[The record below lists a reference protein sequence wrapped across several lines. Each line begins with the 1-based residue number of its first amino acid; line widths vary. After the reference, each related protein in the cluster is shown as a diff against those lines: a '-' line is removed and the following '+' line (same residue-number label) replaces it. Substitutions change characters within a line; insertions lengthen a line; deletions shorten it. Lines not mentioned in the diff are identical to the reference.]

1 MEVATSVWYLP
12 KAFGVF
18 LAIGMIVAVRWRVH
32 HPYPE
37 FGLANWITLARAF
50 LVALIAGVIGEE
62 PRPDIA
68 LAAIALGIIATA
80 LDGVDG
86 RVARRTHTESA
97 FGARFDMEVDALL
110 IQVLAILAWRY
121 DKAGAWVLLSGLMR
135 YIFLDAGWLWR
146 WLQRPLPPSLL
157 RKAICAIQIA
167 GLLVALLPAVQPPA
181 SIAVA
186 AVSLAILTYSFLVDT
201 VWLWRR

>member
-1 MEVATSVWYLP
+1 MAVATSAWYWP

-18 LAIGMIVAVRWRVH
+18 LAIAMIVGARWRVH

-37 FGLANWITLARAF
+37 FGLANWITLVRAF
-50 LVALIAGVIGEE
+50 LVALTAGVIGEE
-62 PRPDIA
+62 PRPEIVV
-68 LAAIALGIIATA
+68 AAIVLGGIAMA

-110 IQVLAILAWRY
+110 IQVLAILVWWY

-135 YIFLDAGWLWR
+135 YVFLVAGWIWR

-157 RKAICAIQIA
+157 RKTICAIQIA
-167 GLLVALLPAVQPPA
+167 GLLVALLPGVQPPA